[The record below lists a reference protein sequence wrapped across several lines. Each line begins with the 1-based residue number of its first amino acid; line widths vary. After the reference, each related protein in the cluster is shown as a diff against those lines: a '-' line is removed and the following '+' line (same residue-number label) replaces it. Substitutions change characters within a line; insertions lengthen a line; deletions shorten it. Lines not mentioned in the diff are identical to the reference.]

1 VMRQN
6 FMSSSKR
13 PAVTAEDF
21 RQNVQALQN
30 DLSRLTQQA
39 TLLFGDAG
47 DRALGEV
54 TDRIHWLGKSF
65 DEAVSVAGQR
75 GRQAFVDASGS
86 VAGGLQDALK
96 RHPLAILALAAGI
109 GVIFGSLS
117 SRR

>member
-1 VMRQN
+1 MRQS
-6 FMSSSKR
+6 FMSSNKR

-54 TDRIHWLGKSF
+54 TDRIHWLGKSV
-65 DEAVSVAGQR
+65 DEAVSVAGRR
-75 GRQAFVDASGS
+75 GRKALFDASGS
-86 VAGGLQDALK
+86 VAGGLQDALT
-96 RHPLAILALAAGI
+96 RHPLATLALAAGI

-117 SRR
+117 TRR